1 MFFGITKEQ
10 LCKLAYEL
18 AWKNGLQH
26 PFNKYKRAAGDDWFH
41 GFMSRNPILTLRK
54 PESTSIA
61 RVMGFRRSEVN
72 RFFDNLKQV
81 YEREKF
87 DPSCIFNVDETGMST
102 CSPTTKTE
110 NHSTDKQE
118 TNWKNRISGQ
128 RRKARRSRQSCVLTL
143 VVVLCR
149 PC

>member
-1 MFFGITKEQ
+1 LGAQFEKELSDHAKKLSELFFGITTEQ

-26 PFNKYKRAAGDDWFH
+26 PYNKDKRAAGDDWFQ
-41 GFMSRNPILTLRK
+41 GFMSRNPTLTLRK

-81 YEREKF
+81 YEKEKL
-87 DPSCIFNVDETGMST
+87 DPSCIFNVV
-102 CSPTTKTE
+102 CL
-110 NHSTDKQE
+110 
-118 TNWKNRISGQ
+118 
-128 RRKARRSRQSCVLTL
+128 QSNNKD
-143 VVVLCR
+143 R
-149 PC
+149 ES